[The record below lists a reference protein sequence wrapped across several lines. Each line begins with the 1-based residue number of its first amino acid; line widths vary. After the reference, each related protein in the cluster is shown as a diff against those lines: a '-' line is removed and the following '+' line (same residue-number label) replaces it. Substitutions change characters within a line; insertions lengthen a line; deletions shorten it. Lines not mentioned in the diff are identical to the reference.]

1 MAAKDV
7 SEKSENKVAR
17 ATSNV
22 VAPAFVGLGV
32 GILVGLSA
40 SPIVGSVI
48 GGILAAA
55 TAAIAILMGVQRPE
69 VGTIRM
75 TSLAW
80 FTSLLVIGASL
91 GIIIRAH
98 NLLGPGILFGTSEI
112 NRRVDF
118 WIGMGIDKDK
128 VVNALFIRELQQ
140 TGQGPS
146 TDLATLAAQASAIS
160 ASVSVLWAS
169 DIEACDDLFN
179 EFDRSGTIKEA
190 LASSALS
197 RWRALAALEDIEVLQ
212 QIVSEDLCPPDQYQW
227 PWE

>member
-17 ATSNV
+17 STSNV

-80 FTSLLVIGASL
+80 FTSLLGL
-91 GIIIRAH
+91 GH
-98 NLLGPGILFGTSEI
+98 
-112 NRRVDF
+112 
-118 WIGMGIDKDK
+118 
-128 VVNALFIRELQQ
+128 
-140 TGQGPS
+140 
-146 TDLATLAAQASAIS
+146 
-160 ASVSVLWAS
+160 
-169 DIEACDDLFN
+169 
-179 EFDRSGTIKEA
+179 RSGQE
-190 LASSALS
+190 LAKRGG
-197 RWRALAALEDIEVLQ
+197 RW
-212 QIVSEDLCPPDQYQW
+212 
-227 PWE
+227 